1 LHLSDVAAIFLG
13 LNLTKPVSSDS
24 TSHIKDAMAEH
35 HELDPNGDII
45 ILLHKDDG
53 AVDVSGEVSAATTA
67 CAEKCP

>member
-1 LHLSDVAAIFLG
+1 
-13 LNLTKPVSSDS
+13 
-24 TSHIKDAMAEH
+24 MAEH